1 MRKIV
6 ILSAVLILAAI
17 AISCGSAGSTGS
29 STSDTPTEA
38 YRRLYAA
45 VKSKDTNAIKNEMSK
60 QSIAFVQSAAAMQNK
75 TVEQVYSNGLTG
87 TTFSDTLPEI
97 RDERVKDNM
106 AAVEVYNSREKKW
119 EDLPFVLEDGKWKLG
134 IGDAFKGSYQ
144 SPGKGRAQK
153 EMDAENKLG
162 NNKIIENPAANTNA
176 MGMTVNSQP
185 NNAAK
190 PQTNAK

>member
-1 MRKIV
+1 
-6 ILSAVLILAAI
+6 
-17 AISCGSAGSTGS
+17 
-29 STSDTPTEA
+29 
-38 YRRLYAA
+38 
-45 VKSKDTNAIKNEMSK
+45 
-60 QSIAFVQSAAAMQNK
+60 MQNK

-87 TTFSDTLPEI
+87 TTFSETLPEI
-97 RDERVKDNM
+97 RDERIKDNM
-106 AAVEVYNSREKKW
+106 AAVEVYNSHEKKW

-153 EMDAENKLG
+153 EMDAANALG
-162 NNKIIENPAANTNA
+162 NNKIVENPAANTNT
-176 MGMTVNSQP
+176 MGMTVNNQP